1 MTIEINTDD
10 LTLYLVNLINRTV
23 RKKTAIQNTISMS
36 NDV

>member
-23 RKKTAIQNTISMS
+23 RKTNCNTKY
-36 NDV
+36 NKYVK